1 MKSGS
6 PLWTLKWE
14 EMTITWNNQPG
25 IYEAYA
31 VERSVE
37 EPEPAEE
44 VYVSYA
50 VQSIVQALLNGDLL
64 HNGIRLSDSIIE
76 TISSDTNINTW
87 LIS

>member
-6 PLWTLKWE
+6 SPWTLKWE
-14 EMTITWNNQPG
+14 EMPNTWNNQPG

-37 EPEPAEE
+37 EPEPVEE
-44 VYVSYA
+44 VNVSFG
-50 VQSIVQALLNGDLL
+50 VQSIVQALLYSDLV

-76 TISSDTNINTW
+76 TISCDINIYT
-87 LIS
+87 